1 VSVAPAHHVAIEE
14 FCVTGSGGTPSRSNS
29 DYYGGDIPWVK
40 SGELR
45 ESVIWETGETITEE
59 ALKKSSAKIVP
70 KGAILLAM
78 YGATVGRLAILG
90 VDAAT
95 NQAVCN
101 IRPDPSKADAKYVY
115 RALEAI
121 VPQLISQATGGA
133 QPNISQEKVRKT
145 PIPLPPLDEQKRIA
159 AILDK
164 ADALRAK
171 RRQAIALLE
180 SLTQSIFL
188 EMFGDPITNPK
199 GWGLCRI
206 EDFLESANYGS
217 SGKAGPIGRYPILR
231 MGNVTFDGRIDTT
244 DLKYIDLSE
253 HEVPKYTVRKGDLL
267 FNRTN
272 SADLVGK
279 TAIFDLDDKYAF
291 AGYLVRA
298 RTNERATP
306 EYISAYLNSPYG
318 KGLLRGMAKSI
329 VGMANINAKEMQKI
343 SIPAPPKTLQDQF
356 SVKLKRVAEMRHRIL
371 PSVVETDTL
380 FASLQHRAFTG
391 QL

>member
-1 VSVAPAHHVAIEE
+1 MSVRMVRLEDVCEINPRAPKNVNDDTPVSFLPMSAVSEDGYVSFEEARTYGDVKKGYTYFERGDVLVAKITPCFENGKAASTETIENKLGFGSTEFHVLRPSKNLDPKYIFYLIWSERFRKIGE
-14 FCVTGSGGTPSRSNS
+14 KGMTGSAGQKRVPA
-29 DYYGGDIPWVK
+29 DL
-40 SGELR
+40 LR
-45 ESVIWETGETITEE
+45 
-59 ALKKSSAKIVP
+59 
-70 KGAILLAM
+70 
-78 YGATVGRLAILG
+78 RL
-90 VDAAT
+90 
-95 NQAVCN
+95 
-101 IRPDPSKADAKYVY
+101 
-115 RALEAI
+115 E
-121 VPQLISQATGGA
+121 
-133 QPNISQEKVRKT
+133 
-145 PIPLPPLDEQKRIA
+145 IPLPPLDEQKRIA

-171 RRQAIALLE
+171 RRQAIALLDG
-180 SLTQSIFL
+180 LTQSIFL
-188 EMFGDPITNPK
+188 EMFGDPVSNPK
-199 GWGLCRI
+199 GWDLCRI

-217 SGKAGPIGRYPILR
+217 SGKAGPTGRYPILR

-253 HEVPKYTVRKGDLL
+253 NEVPKYTVRKGDLL

-371 PSVVETDTL
+371 PSVVETETL
-380 FASLQHRAFTG
+380 FTSLQHRALTG